1 MTTANVKLDPQ
12 RRGTEFKYIST
23 LKDGW
28 TAPMFTGG
36 ILFTIRR
43 VIPGSEVPDDSDP
56 DVLAQ
61 VSVAG
66 GGIVFTND
74 TDFTVT
80 IPGAVT
86 KAWPAKQ
93 VFWDMQGS
101 ITAVPDNR
109 VLDIAAGT
117 VVVVGD
123 ITRSQ

>member
-66 GGIVFTND
+66 GGIVFDSDPTAEWLE
-74 TDFTVT
+74 TE
-80 IPGAVT
+80 
-86 KAWPAKQ
+86 AK
-93 VFWDMQGS
+93 
-101 ITAVPDNR
+101 
-109 VLDIAAGT
+109 IAAFRNRW
-117 VVVVGD
+117 D
-123 ITRSQ
+123 LRA